1 MAIDGYMFFKD
12 YNDAFLVS
20 ESQVKLV
27 DNAECKDL
35 MDPFKEAYGSTKGI
49 NRSVDK
55 NKNGTLF
62 EIEDYSFDIEQTLNI
77 GSQSTGAG
85 AGRVTFNPFSITRKI
100 DCASP
105 MFFQISCSG
114 TPFQKVCLG
123 LRKCWRWPNFWRMF
137 VVFSFSSSSRSRR
150 SAGRMTM
157 SSPKETVTFE
167 YGGFQHHVFAAGARR
182 QAGGRDPR
190 RLESCQERQRG
201 PGNRGELLDQEILVS
216 IGLAMVKRAE
226 TNAWMLVKPSD
237 PAASMRLWP
246 L

>member
-77 GSQSTGAG
+77 GSQSSGSG
-85 AGRVTFNPFSITRKI
+85 AGRVAFNPFSITRKI

-105 MFFQISCSG
+105 VFFQLSCSG

-123 LRKCWRWPNFWRMF
+123 LRKSGGGQTSGRMF
-137 VVFSFSSSSRSRR
+137 VVFSFSLVAVKTISW
-150 SAGRMTM
+150 AHDDEL
-157 SSPKETVTFE
+157 PKETVTFE
-167 YGGFQHHVFAAGARR
+167 YGAFNIMYSQQGPDGKPEGAIP
-182 QAGGRDPR
+182 GGWNCVRNVSAD
-190 RLESCQERQRG
+190 QVT
-201 PGNRGELLDQEILVS
+201 GENFLI
-216 IGLAMVKRAE
+216 K
-226 TNAWMLVKPSD
+226 KF
-237 PAASMRLWP
+237 
-246 L
+246 